1 MHQKWVCTLV
11 VRRRSCPLTIQP
23 VSISQRSLECVE
35 DFLYLGS
42 YTSNQADIDVDIR
55 ARLSKVASVFQRLH
69 SICTSHSIS
78 NSIKFHLYAFIVL
91 STALHARETWKF
103 TARIRNTL
111 DVFHRRC
118 IRKTLELMW
127 QDRIATEEC
136 MKRTVMHDLSEIVRT
151 RSWSI
156 TC

>member
-1 MHQKWVCTLV
+1 VSSDHASKVGLHISREKTKIMSTDDL
-11 VRRRSCPLTIQP
+11 PIQP

-69 SICTSHSIS
+69 SIWASHSIS
-78 NSIKFHLYAFIVL
+78 NSIKFHHLYASIVL

-103 TARIRNTL
+103 TTRIRNTM

-118 IRKTLELMW
+118 IRKTLELTW
-127 QDRIATEEC
+127 QDRIHTYIHTYI
-136 MKRTVMHDLSEIVRT
+136 RLY
-151 RSWSI
+151 
-156 TC
+156 